1 MKYRKKP
8 VIVEA
13 IQYTG
18 DNLLEVMKFCKAIRF
33 IDYLY
38 IATLESNMR
47 VNIGDYVIKGV
58 RGEFYPCEKNIFE
71 ETYEAVNTKD
81 DYIKVE
87 PKRPFF

>member
-18 DNLLEVMKFCKAIRF
+18 DNLTEIFNFCNKAYFEYVSQSLI
-33 IDYLY
+33 ID
-38 IATLESNMR
+38 TLEGNMYA
-47 VNIGDYVIKGV
+47 NEGDYIIKGV

-71 ETYEAVNTKD
+71 ETYEV
-81 DYIKVE
+81 VE
-87 PKRPFF
+87 E